1 MAKQAGSKKKAVSKK
16 KVAAKKVA
24 KKKVVGKT
32 TPLAKKKK
40 VKAAAPAKKQKA
52 AAPAKKRQVKGITPQ
67 QRDEMIAIAAYYRW
81 EQSGCVT
88 DLEMEHWLLAE
99 QDIDQQLNQS

>member
-1 MAKQAGSKKKAVSKK
+1 MAKQAGSKKKAASKK

-24 KKKVVGKT
+24 KKKVFKKT
-32 TPLAKKKK
+32 APAAKKKK
-40 VKAAAPAKKQKA
+40 VKATIPATKQKA
-52 AAPAKKRQVKGITPQ
+52 AKPVKKRQAKGITPQ
-67 QRDEMIAIAAYYRW
+67 QRDEIIAIAAYYRW